1 MHDYEIRKTLM
12 HISNRYKSQDSAS
25 IRLLQNPGFNADK
38 RLKNLRRH
46 SDN

>member
-12 HISNRYKSQDSAS
+12 RISNRYKSRDSAS
-25 IRLLQNPGFNADK
+25 VRLQQNPGSNADK